1 MIDIQ
6 EDRKENQTNVLKTI
20 LVCDD
25 ESDLLLMFRIHLESQ
40 YIVLTVESGKTYFD
54 NVTD

>member
-25 ESDLLLMFRIHLESQ
+25 ESDLFLMIRIHLEPQ

-54 NVTD
+54 KVTD